1 MHALKRF
8 VESYL
13 GLPPND
19 PGQGTAWNFLWNSPW
34 PAWLPSWAVLLVIVL
49 AVVFIVGVYRRDAA
63 TVPTRVRW
71 GLIALRMGVVLMAL
85 FFLCELRLAVDRTGL
100 PTVVLL
106 IDDSLSMGFEDDYT
120 DETIQ
125 QAASELQKATNLTES
140 TRLNLAKAL
149 LTSDEGELLKDLL
162 NRHKVRVYRFSDDA
176 IVLGEGGELL
186 NASDVDRLLPILQG
200 LQPDGE
206 ATRPGPAVR
215 KVLDDLRGTPPS
227 AIVVFSDGIT
237 TTNPADSLAS
247 ITDVVRNRLVPVF
260 TVGLGTEEPA
270 RDLQVYGLL
279 SDDIAF
285 VDDPVTFS
293 VKLKAFGFQGESV
306 QVVLKRNDT
315 GDEVGRKT
323 VTAGEDGVSEKVE
336 FLWTPKQE
344 GEFEF
349 VAETAVLD
357 DETNTNNNRSQPQTV
372 SVRQEPIRVLL
383 ADSVPRYEFRYLKA
397 LLEREAY
404 REQGRKT
411 LEVSTV
417 LQQADLDFTAEDRT
431 ALDHFPVQRDE
442 LFRYDVILIGDI
454 DPSTLSP
461 IVLKNLQDYVRDAGG
476 GLVLM
481 AGPRHNPM
489 TFQGTPLETLLPV
502 DLENASYPPK
512 GIPIPNG
519 FHPELTIEGRTSN
532 AVFRFEDTEPESLK
546 VWSDL
551 PDWYWYVRTPL
562 LKPGAVVFVNHPFQN
577 GEDGLLPLI
586 SMQQYGAGKVLFHAT
601 DEIWRWRFRRGDLYY
616 GRYWLQAIRYLTR
629 SKLVGQDRGA
639 RLTADREQYQRG
651 ETVTL
656 RLRFLDERL
665 IPPAADGVTV
675 MVERRGDVQRTV
687 ALNRVPQAA
696 NVFEGQLNDVGE
708 GSYHVWVSRPTFT
721 ETPPADDFVVESQ
734 SRELIQR
741 NLDRDDL
748 VQIAKASGGRF
759 LSLAEARRL
768 SRIIP
773 PGQPVPLESQEP
785 ILLWNR
791 WEFLLLFTML
801 LATEWIW
808 RKRWRLV

>member
-34 PAWLPSWAVLLVIVL
+34 PAWLPGWAVLVLIVL
-49 AVVFIVGVYRRDAA
+49 AMAFIVGIYRRDAA

-71 GLIALRMGVVLMAL
+71 GLIALRTGVVLMAL
-85 FFLCELRLAVDRTGL
+85 FFLCELRLSVDRTGL

-106 IDDSLSMGFEDDYT
+106 LDDSLSMGFEDDYK
-120 DETIQ
+120 DKTIQ
-125 QAASELQKATNLTES
+125 RVVKELQASSELSET
-140 TRLNLAKAL
+140 TRLNLVKSL
-149 LTSDEGELLKDLL
+149 LTSDDGELLKDLL
-162 NRHKVRVYRFSDDA
+162 PRHKVRVYRFSDDA
-176 IVLGEGGELL
+176 NVLGDGGELL
-186 NASDVDRLLPILQG
+186 NTADVDQLLPILQG

-206 ATRPGPAVR
+206 STRPGTAVR

-237 TTNPADSLAS
+237 TTDSTDSLAAVA
-247 ITDVVRNRLVPVF
+247 DVARSRLVPVF

-270 RDLQVYGLL
+270 RDLHLYGLL
-279 SDDIAF
+279 SDEIAF

-293 VKLKAFGFQGESV
+293 VKLKAYGLEGESI

-315 GDEVGRKT
+315 GEEVDRKT
-323 VTAGEDGVSEKVE
+323 VTAAADGVSEKVE
-336 FLWTPKQE
+336 FLWIPNQE

-349 VAETAVLD
+349 VAETVVLD
-357 DETNTNNNRSQPQTV
+357 EETNANNNRTQPQLI

-397 LLEREAY
+397 LLEREAF
-404 REQGRKT
+404 REEGRNT

-442 LFRYDVILIGDI
+442 LFRYDVILLGDI
-454 DPSTLSP
+454 DPSSLSP

-481 AGPRHNPM
+481 AGPRHNPLK
-489 TFQGTPLETLLPV
+489 FQGTPLETLLPV
-502 DLENASYPPK
+502 DLENASLPPE
-512 GIPIPNG
+512 GVPIPNG

-532 AVFRFEDTEPESLK
+532 TVFRFEDSEPESLK
-546 VWSDL
+546 VWANL

-562 LKPGAVVFVNHPFQN
+562 LKPGAVVFVSHPFQN

-586 SMQQYGAGKVLFHAT
+586 SVQQYGAGKVMFHAT
-601 DEIWRWRFRRGDLYY
+601 DELWRWRFRRGDRYY

-629 SKLVGQDRGA
+629 SKLVGKDRGA

-665 IPPAADGVTV
+665 IPAATDGVSV
-675 MVERRGDVQRTV
+675 MVERRGDVQRAIPLT
-687 ALNRVPQAA
+687 RVPQAA
-696 NVFEGQLNDVGE
+696 NVFEGQLSDVGE
-708 GSYHVWVSRPTFT
+708 GSYHVWVTRPNFN
-721 ETPPADDFVVESQ
+721 ETPPSDDFIVESQ

-759 LSLAEARRL
+759 LSLVEARRL

-791 WEFLLLFTML
+791 WEFLLLFTVL
-801 LATEWIW
+801 LAAEWIW